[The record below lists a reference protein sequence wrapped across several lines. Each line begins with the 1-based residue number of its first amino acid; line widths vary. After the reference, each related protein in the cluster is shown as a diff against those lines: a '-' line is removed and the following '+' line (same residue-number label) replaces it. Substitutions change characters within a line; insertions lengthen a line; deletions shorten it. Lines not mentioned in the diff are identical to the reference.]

1 MTTQQPH
8 VTCVN
13 KHLMYKPVL
22 VAVAD
27 VKAAT
32 N

>member
-1 MTTQQPH
+1 
-8 VTCVN
+8 
-13 KHLMYKPVL
+13 MYKPVL

>member
-1 MTTQQPH
+1 
-8 VTCVN
+8 
-13 KHLMYKPVL
+13 VL

-27 VKAAT
+27 VKTTT